1 MNIHTHTHYTLWKP
15 RFSNWE
21 EIKNN
26 IYVFQ
31 IKNYLTAR
39 QKKLRKMKIKK
50 TYSACLEKSVDF
62 FKNGKNWWKN

>member
-39 QKKLRKMKIKK
+39 QKKTEKNENKK
-50 TYSACLEKSVDF
+50 LIVHV
-62 FKNGKNWWKN
+62 